1 MAIFMRLKVRYI
13 KIADIQ
19 VRSTHTHRQI
29 HTHWYAVNCDG
40 MHWCDYT
47 KCCKC
52 GRWQGNEEAWG
63 RHVYEPKANVGSV
76 SVPVQVTFV
85 VVAAARCC
93 CCCSSLLLL
102 FLLLLLS
109 AAIFICLFCSA
120 AVHQLP
126 HKADAFITL
135 LLRNFSCFF
144 FPSPLP
150 LSLCRSVYLIPGLLT
165 EKLAQCAAWH
175 AKQAFSC
182 CFLFSVLPSL
192 FFSVF
197 FFCSALFF
205 AFCLLLLLLPLSV
218 GHAPATLHW
227 PWSPFGPTVVFTPP
241 SLACLFG
248 LLMRMPHSAA
258 NQFQFWDTLWERRR
272 LLNRDAY

>member
-19 VRSTHTHRQI
+19 VRSTHSHTGTHTDTQLTVTECI
-29 HTHWYAVNCDG
+29 DVTTQNVASAAG
-40 MHWCDYT
+40 
-47 KCCKC
+47 
-52 GRWQGNEEAWG
+52 GRGREEAWG

-85 VVAAARCC
+85 VVVAARCC
-93 CCCSSLLLL
+93 CCCLLL

-135 LLRNFSCFF
+135 LLRNFSCFL

-150 LSLCRSVYLIPGLLT
+150 LSSV
-165 EKLAQCAAWH
+165 
-175 AKQAFSC
+175 
-182 CFLFSVLPSL
+182 SL
-192 FFSVF
+192 R
-197 FFCSALFF
+197 
-205 AFCLLLLLLPLSV
+205 LS
-218 GHAPATLHW
+218 H
-227 PWSPFGPTVVFTPP
+227 SRPF
-241 SLACLFG
+241 
-248 LLMRMPHSAA
+248 
-258 NQFQFWDTLWERRR
+258 N
-272 LLNRDAY
+272 